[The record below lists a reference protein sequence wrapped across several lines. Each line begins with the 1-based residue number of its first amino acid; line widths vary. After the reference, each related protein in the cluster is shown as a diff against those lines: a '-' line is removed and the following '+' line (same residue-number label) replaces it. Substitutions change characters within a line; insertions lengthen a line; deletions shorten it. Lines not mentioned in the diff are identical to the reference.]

1 MSTKIMAFDQTLANC
16 GWVSVLVNEGE
27 LYPIESGTIRGQW
40 LDAGMLEPVRE
51 AVALRELASAFM
63 VRQNPSLVLVEL
75 PPIRRP
81 GMERE
86 LSLLACTAVMMAA
99 ADHGLT
105 VVGVSAQQA
114 GAPPHR
120 LRQRQEAPGAP
131 GSAGAVAGVQDVADQ
146 RTHPGRLGAG
156 MGVVDQWPELTAC
169 GPRGRPRPTR

>member
-27 LYPIESGTIRGQW
+27 LYPIESGTIKGQW

-86 LSLLACTAVMMAA
+86 SSLLACTAVMMAA

-114 GAPPHR
+114 KRR
-120 LRQRQEAPGAP
+120 LTGFANAKKPQVRLAVQE
-131 GSAGAVAGVQDVADQ
+131 
-146 RTHPGRLGAG
+146 R
-156 MGVVDQWPELTAC
+156 WPEYKTLLTNEHTRDAWVLAWEWWTN
-169 GPRGRPRPTR
+169 GRS